1 MVVAQIVNRVDLLLS
16 DFVYTFI
23 TIESGEVNGFFRN
36 LTPGIAPAHRCGPM
50 LSVDHKSPIPLRA
63 QVEQLLRDLIVQP
76 EYQKGALLPDEVAL
90 AAQLG
95 VSRGTV
101 RSGISKL
108 VFEGM
113 LERKAGVG
121 TRVSTRN
128 LESGITAWRSFTRE
142 MASKGIKVENF
153 RVEYRHAKASAD
165 AARAL
170 HVEPDTLLRC
180 LNRVRGWDGKPVLQ
194 TTSWFH
200 PRIGLKGTE
209 DITRPLYEMIEK
221 TTGVRPRNAREE
233 FLAVSADAALARV
246 LDVSRGTP
254 LLLRRHTV
262 FDQGSRPF
270 EFAEVHYVSSRFALT
285 LDMRRGE
292 A

>member
-1 MVVAQIVNRVDLLLS
+1 
-16 DFVYTFI
+16 
-23 TIESGEVNGFFRN
+23 
-36 LTPGIAPAHRCGPM
+36 M
-50 LSVDHKSPIPLRA
+50 LSVDHKSPVPLRA
-63 QVEQLLRDLIVQP
+63 QVEQLLRSLVLKP

-108 VFEGM
+108 VFEGV

-121 TRVSTRN
+121 TRVSTRH

-142 MASKGIKVENF
+142 MASKGIKVANF
-153 RVEYRHAKASAD
+153 RLEYRQVKASAD

-170 HVEPDTLLRC
+170 HVEPETPLWCID
-180 LNRVRGWDGKPVLQ
+180 RVRGWDGKPVLQ
-194 TTSWFH
+194 STSWFH
-200 PRIGLKGTE
+200 PRVGLKGTE
-209 DITRPLYEMIEK
+209 DTTKPLYEMIEK
-221 TTGVRPRNAREE
+221 ETGVRPRNAREE
-233 FLAVSADAALARV
+233 FLAVVADARMAQLLAVPR
-246 LDVSRGTP
+246 STP

-270 EFAEVHYVSSRFALT
+270 EFAEVHYVSSRFTLT
-285 LDMRRGE
+285 LDMRRGDT
-292 A
+292 